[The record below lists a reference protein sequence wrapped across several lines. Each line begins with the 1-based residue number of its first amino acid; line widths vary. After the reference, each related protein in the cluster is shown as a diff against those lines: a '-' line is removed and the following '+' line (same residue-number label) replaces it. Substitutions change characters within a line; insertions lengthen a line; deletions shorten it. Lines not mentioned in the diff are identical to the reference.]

1 MGKLTVASI
10 VAILGAF
17 LLLWLRP
24 GEARHPKAHAPA
36 VIRFEPPV
44 QAAPPAKVRRVGPPQ
59 AI

>member
-44 QAAPPAKVRRVGPPQ
+44 QASPPAKGPSRTPPK
-59 AI
+59 IV